1 MTTNSTSNCSESLTN
16 NIAQEADNKLQK
28 KRVTFTALY
37 KPHKEISVWWCSKK
51 YADIT
56 HSHN

>member
-28 KRVTFTALY
+28 KRVSFTALY
-37 KPHKEISVWWCSKK
+37 KPHKEISVLSEVGLIIV
-51 YADIT
+51 DT
-56 HSHN
+56 L